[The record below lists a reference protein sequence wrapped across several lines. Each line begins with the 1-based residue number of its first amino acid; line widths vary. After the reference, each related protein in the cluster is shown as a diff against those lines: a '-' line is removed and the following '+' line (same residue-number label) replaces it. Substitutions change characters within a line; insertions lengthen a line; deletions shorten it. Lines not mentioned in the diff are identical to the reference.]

1 MYRFKFI
8 KKLYSFCAGQRKRNI
23 NYFSKTLDLKL
34 SERLI
39 FGANKERK
47 NHLRIRK
54 GMVNGMKKKDFL
66 IKVTTVDVLVV
77 SVLIIAGLTVP
88 AFQNLMTTMFYKP
101 WIYGILCINLVIDLL
116 LLILNKFNKAG
127 SLIRNMAV
135 WFFILKLFVLF
146 MACFVSIVIGLA
158 N

>member
-1 MYRFKFI
+1 
-8 KKLYSFCAGQRKRNI
+8 
-23 NYFSKTLDLKL
+23 
-34 SERLI
+34 
-39 FGANKERK
+39 
-47 NHLRIRK
+47 
-54 GMVNGMKKKDFL
+54 MKKKDFL
-66 IKVTTVDVLVV
+66 IKVTTVDILVV

-88 AFQNLMTTMFYKP
+88 AFQVLLTSMFYKP

>member
-1 MYRFKFI
+1 M
-8 KKLYSFCAGQRKRNI
+8 
-23 NYFSKTLDLKL
+23 
-34 SERLI
+34 
-39 FGANKERK
+39 
-47 NHLRIRK
+47 RIRK

>member
-8 KKLYSFCAGQRKRNI
+8 KKLYSFYTGQRKRNI